1 MGVGVVEIVV
11 DVMKAVVQRQYGGP
25 TAMHLQQMAKPVPT
39 AKQVLIEIHA
49 TNVSAGDWRVNTLSV
64 PSAWMKPIMRLI
76 FGWSGPRQPIRGCTA
91 AGVIVQAGERVDSS
105 SASSFKVGDRVYFIN
120 TMGAGCLTEFIALNP
135 YSAVMAK
142 IPAGIDY
149 VHAAPLSFGAM
160 TALHFLNEK
169 TITAGMKVLVYGASG
184 AVGSYAIQ
192 LAKHF
197 GAGEVTAVASAGHH
211 AALRDLGAD
220 KLIDYKTTDFRNTEA
235 GERYDLIFVAV
246 NQPVT
251 KQSCKCVLAKDA
263 KFCSVESITEE
274 SSKKLQTLNAI
285 VEAGHLKTLIDKVYS
300 LDQYREAHEH
310 VYAGHKRGNVVIDM
324 KA

>member
-1 MGVGVVEIVV
+1 M
-11 DVMKAVVQRQYGGP
+11 MKAVVQRRYGGP
-25 TAMHLQQMAKPVPT
+25 EEMHLEETAKPVPT
-39 AKQVLIEIHA
+39 PKQVLIEIHA
-49 TNVSAGDWRVNTLSV
+49 TNVSAGDWRVNTSTV
-64 PSAWMKPIMRLI
+64 PSAWMKPILRLV
-76 FGWSGPRQPIRGCTA
+76 FGWSGPRQPIRGVTA
-91 AGVIVQAGERVDSS
+91 AGVIVQVGDMVDAS
-105 SASSFKVGDRVYFIN
+105 SASSLKVGDRVYFIN
-120 TMGAGCLTEFIALNP
+120 SLGAGCLAEFIALNP
-135 YSAVMAK
+135 DSAVMSK
-142 IPAGIDY
+142 IPAGMDY

-169 TITAGMKVLVYGASG
+169 TINSGMKVLVYGASG

-211 AALRDLGAD
+211 AALRELGAD
-220 KLIDYKTTDFRNTEA
+220 KLIDYKTTDFRNAED
-235 GERYDLIFVAV
+235 GEKYDLIFVAV

-263 KFCSVESITEE
+263 KFCSVESLTDE

-285 VEAGHLKTLIDKVYS
+285 VESGHLKTLIDKVYP

-324 KA
+324 KT